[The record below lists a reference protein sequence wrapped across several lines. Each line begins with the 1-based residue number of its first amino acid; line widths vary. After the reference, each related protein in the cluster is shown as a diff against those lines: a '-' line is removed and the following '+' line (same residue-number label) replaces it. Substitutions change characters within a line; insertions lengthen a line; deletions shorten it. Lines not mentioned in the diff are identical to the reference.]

1 MRSVYLMILIEP
13 EQEVQRNA
21 IDYLRRR
28 QPVKLTFEDMLETLL
43 IVKVYNE
50 LSDLKS
56 KACIPQRSN
65 AELDHY

>member
-21 IDYLRRR
+21 IDYLCRR

-50 LSDLKS
+50 LSNLKS
-56 KACIPQRSN
+56 KACIPQRNN